1 MRTLGTAQKEGI
13 CQTPEPRTSRELRTF
28 LGMMGW
34 CHLWIPNYEL
44 LVKPLYV
51 LLKSCPKD
59 LIWDGET
66 RRAFQQLKQEL
77 MKAPALGLP
86 DVTKPFLLF
95 SYEKQ
100 GIALGVLA
108 QNVEPYQRAVAYFSK
123 QLDEVSKGWPGCLR
137 AVAALVVNIQ
147 EAWKFTMGQKIT
159 MLVSHV
165 VSTVLEVKGF
175 LKY

>member
-1 MRTLGTAQKEGI
+1 M
-13 CQTPEPRTSRELRTF
+13 
-28 LGMMGW
+28 
-34 CHLWIPNYEL
+34 
-44 LVKPLYV
+44 
-51 LLKSCPKD
+51 
-59 LIWDGET
+59 
-66 RRAFQQLKQEL
+66 
-77 MKAPALGLP
+77 
-86 DVTKPFLLF
+86 
-95 SYEKQ
+95 
-100 GIALGVLA
+100 
-108 QNVEPYQRAVAYFSK
+108 VAYFSK